1 MTPYYQSKAVTLYK
15 GDCRA
20 VLREIAPASVALLL
34 TDPPYGINV
43 ESDQFT
49 DAATDWDKGDQ
60 TELIDAMLAEAR
72 PRMKPSGAFYVF
84 GHPGQFMNARN
95 QYTRAGFMPLQELVW
110 VKSVDGR
117 LPNQSRVNKQH
128 AEALRTYFP
137 ETERI
142 LFGEVMATGRTE
154 EKDAERAWHLREEKE
169 HDAKMKPLVEYFKGE
184 LAKTTLTVAD
194 VCRLMKARTGKGPI
208 CGHYFSGHQFV
219 LPTEEMYG
227 HLREILN
234 ANLRP
239 GVSRVL
245 TREFADL
252 GREYSS
258 LKAEYQGLKGEWQ
271 ELRDQWEAL
280 RRPHFAQPR
289 TKSDVLRYDVVPIA
303 ARCGHPCEKP
313 VDLLAD
319 LIKTSTRPGDLV
331 CDCFAGSGATGIA
344 AKVTGRRAVLIEQ
357 EESYCRM
364 IRRRLR
370 TRQTLRGALRGLPVL
385 RQGGQFMSGYFHTVC
400 PKPGSPWY
408 GKTTA
413 GIYDRDG
420 VKVAVVPAYPHRT
433 KEEAR
438 QLAHKLAQT
447 LNQAEAQLS

>member
-1 MTPYYQSKAVTLYK
+1 MTPYYKHGPVTLYK
-15 GDCRA
+15 GDCRE
-20 VLREIAPASVALLL
+20 VLREIEPATVALLL
-34 TDPPYGINV
+34 TDPPYGIKV

-49 DAATDWDKGDQ
+49 DAATDWDDGDP
-60 TELIDAMLAEAR
+60 TELIDAMLAAAR
-72 PRMKPSGAFYVF
+72 PCMKPNGAFYVF
-84 GHPGQFMNARN
+84 GHPGQFMNARQ

-110 VKSVDGR
+110 VKTASGA

-128 AEALRTYFP
+128 PEALRTYFP
-137 ETERI
+137 ETERV

-169 HDAKMKPLVEYFKGE
+169 HDAKMRPLVEYFKAE

-234 ANLRP
+234 AHLKP
-239 GVSRVL
+239 GVVACQ
-245 TREFADL
+245 TRDFAAL

-280 RRPHFAQPR
+280 RRPHFAQPK
-289 TKSDVLRYDVVPIA
+289 TKSDVLRYEVVPIA

-313 VDLLAD
+313 VDLLSD
-319 LIKTSTRPGDLV
+319 LIKTSTRAGDLV
-331 CDCFAGSGATGIA
+331 LDCFAGSETTGIA
-344 AKVTGRRAVLIEQ
+344 AKATGRRAVLIEQ

-364 IRRRLR
+364 IRRRLEND
-370 TRQTLRGALRGLPVL
+370 TPLFDFAEGANN
-385 RQGGQFMSGYFHTVC
+385 
-400 PKPGSPWY
+400 
-408 GKTTA
+408 
-413 GIYDRDG
+413 D
-420 VKVAVVPAYPHRT
+420 
-433 KEEAR
+433 
-438 QLAHKLAQT
+438 
-447 LNQAEAQLS
+447 

>member
-1 MTPYYQSKAVTLYK
+1 MTTPYYQSRAVTLYK
-15 GDCRA
+15 GDCRE
-20 VLREIAPASVALLL
+20 VLREIEPASVALLL
-34 TDPPYGINV
+34 TDPPYGIQV
-43 ESDQFT
+43 ESDQFA
-49 DAATDWDKGDQ
+49 DAATDWDDGDP
-60 TELIDAMLAEAR
+60 TELIDAMLAAAR
-72 PRMKPSGAFYVF
+72 PAMKPNGAFYVF
-84 GHPGQFMNARN
+84 GHPGQFMNARQ

-110 VKSVDGR
+110 VKTASGA

-128 AEALRTYFP
+128 PEALRTYFP
-137 ETERI
+137 ETERV
-142 LFGEVMATGRTE
+142 LFGEVMATGHTE

-169 HDAKMKPLVEYFKGE
+169 HDAKMRPLVEYFKAE

-234 ANLRP
+234 AHLKP
-239 GVSRVL
+239 GVAACLARD
-245 TREFADL
+245 FAAQ
-252 GREYSS
+252 GREYES

-357 EESYCRM
+357 EESYCQI
-364 IRRRLR
+364 IRRRLEND
-370 TRQTLRGALRGLPVL
+370 TPL
-385 RQGGQFMSGYFHTVC
+385 FDF
-400 PKPGSPWY
+400 
-408 GKTTA
+408 
-413 GIYDRDG
+413 
-420 VKVAVVPAYPHRT
+420 
-433 KEEAR
+433 
-438 QLAHKLAQT
+438 
-447 LNQAEAQLS
+447 AEGN

>member
-1 MTPYYQSKAVTLYK
+1 MIDPYYQSKAVTLYK

-34 TDPPYGINV
+34 TDPPYGISV
-43 ESDQFT
+43 ESDQFA

-72 PRMKPSGAFYVF
+72 PRMKPNGAFYVF

-110 VKSVDGR
+110 VKSADGR
-117 LPNQSRVNKQH
+117 LPNQSRVNKQNP
-128 AEALRTYFP
+128 EALRTYFP

-154 EKDAERAWHLREEKE
+154 EKDAERVWHLREEKE
-169 HDAKMKPLVEYFKGE
+169 HDAKMRPLVEYFKTE

-227 HLREILN
+227 HLRAILN
-234 ANLRP
+234 AHLRP
-239 GVSRVL
+239 EFSRVR
-245 TREFADL
+245 TRDFAAQRRD
-252 GREYSS
+252 YSS
-258 LKAEYQGLKGEWQ
+258 LKAEWEN
-271 ELRDQWEAL
+271 LRVQWESL
-280 RRPHFAQPR
+280 RRPHSAQPR

-331 CDCFAGSGATGIA
+331 LDCFAGSGATGIA
-344 AKVTGRRAVLIEQ
+344 AKRTGRRCVLIEQ
-357 EESYCRM
+357 EESYCRI
-364 IRRRLR
+364 IRRRLEND
-370 TRQTLRGALRGLPVL
+370 
-385 RQGGQFMSGYFHTVC
+385 
-400 PKPGSPWY
+400 SPLF
-408 GKTTA
+408 
-413 GIYDRDG
+413 DF
-420 VKVAVVPAYPHRT
+420 
-433 KEEAR
+433 
-438 QLAHKLAQT
+438 
-447 LNQAEAQLS
+447 AEGENHDA

>member
-1 MTPYYQSKAVTLYK
+1 MTPYYEHGAVTLYK

-20 VLREIAPASVALLL
+20 GLREFAPASVALLL
-34 TDPPYGINV
+34 TDPPYGIKV
-43 ESDQFT
+43 ESDQFA
-49 DAATDWDKGDQ
+49 DAATDWDNGDP
-60 TELIDAMLAEAR
+60 TELIDEMLAEAR
-72 PRMKPSGAFYVF
+72 PKMKPNGAFYVF
-84 GHPGQFMNARN
+84 GHPGQFLNARQ

-110 VKSVDGR
+110 VKTESGA

-128 AEALRTYFP
+128 PEALRTYFH

-169 HDAKMKPLVEYFKGE
+169 HDAKMKPLVEYMRGE

-194 VCRLMKARTGKGPI
+194 VCRLMKERTGKGPI

-227 HLREILN
+227 HLRAILN
-234 ANLRP
+234 AHLKP
-239 GVSRVL
+239 GVVACL
-245 TREFADL
+245 TRDFAAQ

-258 LKAEYQGLKGEWQ
+258 LKAEYQNLKGEWQ

-319 LIKTSTRPGDLV
+319 LIKTSTRPGDTVL
-331 CDCFAGSGATGIA
+331 DCFAGSGATGIA
-344 AKVTGRRAVLIEQ
+344 AKVTGRRAILIEQ

-364 IRRRLR
+364 IRRRLEND
-370 TRQTLRGALRGLPVL
+370 TPLFDFAEGANNG
-385 RQGGQFMSGYFHTVC
+385 
-400 PKPGSPWY
+400 
-408 GKTTA
+408 
-413 GIYDRDG
+413 
-420 VKVAVVPAYPHRT
+420 
-433 KEEAR
+433 
-438 QLAHKLAQT
+438 
-447 LNQAEAQLS
+447 

>member
-1 MTPYYQSKAVTLYK
+1 MTPYYQSKAVTVYK

-34 TDPPYGINV
+34 TDPPYGISV
-43 ESDQFT
+43 KSGQFA

-72 PRMKPSGAFYVF
+72 PKMKPNGAFYVF

-110 VKSVDGR
+110 VKSADGR

-137 ETERI
+137 ETERV

-154 EKDAERAWHLREEKE
+154 EKDAKRAWHLREEKE
-169 HDAKMKPLVEYFKGE
+169 HDAKMKPLVEYFKRE

-194 VCRLMKARTGKGPI
+194 VCRLMKERTGKGSI
-208 CGHYFSGHQFV
+208 SSHYFTGHQFY

-227 HLREILN
+227 HIRAILN
-234 ANLRP
+234 AHLKP
-239 GVSRVL
+239 GVG
-245 TREFADL
+245 AC
-252 GREYSS
+252 
-258 LKAEYQGLKGEWQ
+258 LKCEWQ

-280 RRPHFAQPR
+280 CRPHFAQPR

-313 VDLLAD
+313 VDLLSD
-319 LIKTSTRPGDLV
+319 LIATSTRPGDLV
-331 CDCFAGSGATGIA
+331 LDCFAGSGATGIA
-344 AKVTGRRAVLIEQ
+344 AKRTGRRCVLIEQ
-357 EESYCRM
+357 EESYCRI
-364 IRRRLR
+364 IRRRLENDSP
-370 TRQTLRGALRGLPVL
+370 LFDFAEGANNG
-385 RQGGQFMSGYFHTVC
+385 
-400 PKPGSPWY
+400 
-408 GKTTA
+408 
-413 GIYDRDG
+413 
-420 VKVAVVPAYPHRT
+420 
-433 KEEAR
+433 
-438 QLAHKLAQT
+438 
-447 LNQAEAQLS
+447 

>member
-1 MTPYYQSKAVTLYK
+1 MTPYYRSKAVTLYK
-15 GDCRA
+15 GDCRE
-20 VLREIAPASVALLL
+20 VLREIEPASVALLL
-34 TDPPYGINV
+34 TDPPYGIKV
-43 ESDQFT
+43 ESDQFA
-49 DAATDWDKGDQ
+49 DAATDWDDGDP

-72 PRMKPSGAFYVF
+72 PKMKPNGAFYVF
-84 GHPGQFMNARN
+84 GHPGQFLNARQ

-110 VKSVDGR
+110 VKTASGA
-117 LPNQSRVNKQH
+117 LPNQSRVQKQH

-194 VCRLMKARTGKGPI
+194 VCRLMKERTGKGAI
-208 CGHYFSGHQFV
+208 CGHYFTSHQYV

-227 HLREILN
+227 HLRAILN
-234 ANLRP
+234 AHLKP
-239 GVSRVL
+239 GVVACQ
-245 TREFADL
+245 TRDFAAL
-252 GREYSS
+252 GREHSS
-258 LKAEYQGLKGEWQ
+258 LKAEFQNLKGEWQ

-289 TKSDVLRYDVVPIA
+289 TKSDVLRYNVVAIDK
-303 ARCGHPCEKP
+303 RVGHPCEKP

-319 LIKTSTRPGDLV
+319 LIKTSTRAGDLV
-331 CDCFAGSGATGIA
+331 LDCFAGSGATGIA

-364 IRRRLR
+364 IRRRLEND
-370 TRQTLRGALRGLPVL
+370 TPLFDYAEGAGN
-385 RQGGQFMSGYFHTVC
+385 
-400 PKPGSPWY
+400 
-408 GKTTA
+408 
-413 GIYDRDG
+413 D
-420 VKVAVVPAYPHRT
+420 
-433 KEEAR
+433 
-438 QLAHKLAQT
+438 
-447 LNQAEAQLS
+447 